1 MPSCFSV
8 NLLWPDDMS
17 NDRRIPQL
25 SIGQRV
31 RVFATGQIGTV
42 AHHMERP
49 DGQWVLIVDIPQGQ
63 ATLRRHFNESEIEAA
78 P

>member
-1 MPSCFSV
+1 MSH
-8 NLLWPDDMS
+8 DDS
-17 NDRRIPQL
+17 RIPQFA
-25 SIGQRV
+25 IGQRV

-42 AHHMERP
+42 AHHLERP
-49 DGQWVLIVDIPQGQ
+49 DGELVLIVDIPQGQ